1 MIMINLS
8 ETSKYVTIKVTGH
21 GDDSDQSCARVS
33 TVLDVIALFF
43 SKLVSEHKKE
53 YGYTLIV
60 IDKRRTAKQFLF
72 SNLVSV
78 LGYFL
83 ELEKLYPNSI
93 KINTEKEVK

>member
-8 ETSKYVTIKVTGH
+8 ETLKSVTIEVTGH

-43 SKLVSEHKKE
+43 RILVSEHKKE

-93 KINTEKEVK
+93 KINTGKEVK

>member
-8 ETSKYVTIKVTGH
+8 ETRKNVTIEVTGH
-21 GDDSDQSCARVS
+21 GDDTDQSCARVS
-33 TVLDVIALFF
+33 TVLDIIKLFF
-43 SKLVSEHKKE
+43 SKLVSDYKKE

-60 IDKRRTAKQFLF
+60 IDKRRTAKNFLF
-72 SNLVSV
+72 SNLLEV
-78 LGYFL
+78 LGYFI

>member
-8 ETSKYVTIKVTGH
+8 ETSKSVTIKVTGH